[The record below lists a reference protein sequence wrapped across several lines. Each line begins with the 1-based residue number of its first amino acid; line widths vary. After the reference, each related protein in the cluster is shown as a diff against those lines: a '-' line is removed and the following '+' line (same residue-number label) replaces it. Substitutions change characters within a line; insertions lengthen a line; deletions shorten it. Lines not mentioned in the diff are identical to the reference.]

1 MPHRWDARNRK
12 MDQIF
17 FICFVWKKKEKK
29 VIEHV
34 SIPYSWVMQIFY
46 ENDNNIFWKC
56 TCEYMVLEGWKLS
69 LAFWE
74 DANQSTGICTLHN
87 LYISMNFKNH
97 AVICESVLYSSTNY
111 YSCIIMPLVW
121 TLIPLDAENA
131 KTQFYTGFKDRCTC
145 KVLRILFLFLS
156 FNELHV
162 FFGLSGCMAFPR
174 RKAGAQIF
182 CRFEWKQSMF
192 FPTRFSP
199 KKCKKTKKKYWCKP
213 ASRHGRCT
221 QVLCWHLLNML
232 RI

>member
-1 MPHRWDARNRK
+1 
-12 MDQIF
+12 
-17 FICFVWKKKEKK
+17 
-29 VIEHV
+29 
-34 SIPYSWVMQIFY
+34 MQIFY

-56 TCEYMVLEGWKLS
+56 TSEYMVLEGWKLS

-97 AVICESVLYSSTNY
+97 AVICESVLYSSTDYN
-111 YSCIIMPLVW
+111 SCIIMPLVW

-145 KVLRILFLFLS
+145 KVWRILFLFLS

-199 KKCKKTKKKYWCKP
+199 KKKMEKTKKSTDANLHPDTADVQKYSADIC
-213 ASRHGRCT
+213 
-221 QVLCWHLLNML
+221 
-232 RI
+232 